1 MADISSYHE
10 VCAGF
15 ESTFHHYIVVRIGCN
30 PETLARDNKIGGSP
44 EPPHYS
50 RGFLFVKP
58 ELRSSEYF
66 DIVFEKRFGDEASK
80 ILRHRQVQNQCGC
93 ALGAPWAETTT
104 LVSKTALIIL
114 LAALSAVTFDFL
126 VDRA

>member
-1 MADISSYHE
+1 MADISHYHE
-10 VCAGF
+10 VGAGF
-15 ESTFHHYIVVRIGCN
+15 ESTFHPYVVVRIGCN

-50 RGFLFVKP
+50 RSFLFVKP

-66 DIVFEKRFGDEASK
+66 YIVFEKRFRDAASK

-93 ALGAPWAETTT
+93 ALGAQMGGNSNVCVQDGPNH
-104 LVSKTALIIL
+104 SSCGALGGN
-114 LAALSAVTFDFL
+114 V
-126 VDRA
+126 

>member
-10 VCAGF
+10 VCAGL
-15 ESTFHHYIVVRIGCN
+15 EGTFHHYVVVRIGGN
-30 PETLARDNKIGGSP
+30 PETLGRDNKIGGSP

-50 RGFLFVKP
+50 RGFLFAKT

-66 DIVFEKRFGDEASK
+66 YIFFEKRFGDEASK

-93 ALGAPWAETTT
+93 ALGAQMGGNSNVCVQDGPNH
-104 LVSKTALIIL
+104 SSCGALGGN
-114 LAALSAVTFDFL
+114 V
-126 VDRA
+126 